1 MHQHYLLLVT
11 FQVSEIVIINYV
23 SHLKA
28 LLLQLS
34 FFHLLSSE
42 NPRHLSCKLS
52 TNYYVASLLT
62 PGNSCLSSSLSSPMM
77 MTPLVT
83 PGSNL
88 HLPQFFSTIHYCP
101 GILPQTVYM
110 DFILYFRLL
119 NAYRLCFSLFT
130 LIFKVILVLC
140 GS

>member
-42 NPRHLSCKLS
+42 NPCHLSCKLS
-52 TNYYVASLLT
+52 TNYYVASL
-62 PGNSCLSSSLSSPMM
+62 LSSSLSSPMM